1 MSAYQFFTKDQ
12 REAAKSKLGKT
23 AKVTAV
29 MKELAAMWKGCPA
42 KERKKYQAMAD
53 KARDEYLVAIEKWRK
68 DKKNKKAEP
77 KKAKKASK
85 KSKVGG
91 GGLRV

>member
-1 MSAYQFFTKDQ
+1 MLVATSTH
-12 REAAKSKLGKT
+12 LT
-23 AKVTAV
+23 
-29 MKELAAMWKGCPA
+29 